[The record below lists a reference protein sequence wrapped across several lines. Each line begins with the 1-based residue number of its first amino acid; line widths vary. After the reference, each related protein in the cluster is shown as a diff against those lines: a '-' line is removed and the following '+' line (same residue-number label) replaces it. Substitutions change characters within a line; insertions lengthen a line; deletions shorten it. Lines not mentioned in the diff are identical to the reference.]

1 MVDVSVVVIVYND
14 EKRLPTAVQ
23 SVLNQALRS
32 VEAVI
37 VDDHS
42 SDGSFA
48 VARDSRNATPTG
60 SAHSA
65 CPPTAEAADNPAT
78 TALNGLRAAM

>member
-48 VARDSRNATPTG
+48 VAQRFAERYPDRVRAFRL
-60 SAHSA
+60 
-65 CPPTAEAADNPAT
+65 PPTAEAADNPAT